1 MMLINQYQKLKR
13 IMIMKMKKITLTITV
28 LIALFG
34 ILSFSAI
41 DSVSA
46 FNDPVINVA
55 NEQESTS
62 EELNQSE
69 IDALLFM
76 REEEKLARDVY
87 LTLYEKWNLVIFN
100 NIARSEQQHM
110 DAVKVLLDQYNL
122 EDPMLGEI
130 GEFENQVLQD
140 LYDELILTGSKSV
153 QDALKV
159 GGAIEEIDILDLKES
174 LADATNTDVI
184 RVFESLLRGSNNHL
198 RAFVNNYNRQAGETY
213 QPQYMSQV
221 EFDEIT
227 NQSSGTGN
235 GRFQSTLTSGR
246 RGGRR

>member
-1 MMLINQYQKLKR
+1 
-13 IMIMKMKKITLTITV
+13 MKKITITITV

-235 GRFQSTLTSGR
+235 GRFQSTLTNGR

>member
-13 IMIMKMKKITLTITV
+13 IMKMKKITITITV

-235 GRFQSTLTSGR
+235 GRFQSTLTNGR

>member
-1 MMLINQYQKLKR
+1 
-13 IMIMKMKKITLTITV
+13 
-28 LIALFG
+28 
-34 ILSFSAI
+34 
-41 DSVSA
+41 
-46 FNDPVINVA
+46 
-55 NEQESTS
+55 
-62 EELNQSE
+62 
-69 IDALLFM
+69 
-76 REEEKLARDVY
+76 
-87 LTLYEKWNLVIFN
+87 
-100 NIARSEQQHM
+100 
-110 DAVKVLLDQYNL
+110 
-122 EDPMLGEI
+122 MLGEI

>member
-13 IMIMKMKKITLTITV
+13 IMKMKKITITITV

-110 DAVKVLLDQYNL
+110 NAVKVLLDQYNL

-235 GRFQSTLTSGR
+235 GRFQSTLTNGR

>member
-1 MMLINQYQKLKR
+1 
-13 IMIMKMKKITLTITV
+13 
-28 LIALFG
+28 
-34 ILSFSAI
+34 
-41 DSVSA
+41 
-46 FNDPVINVA
+46 VINVA

-235 GRFQSTLTSGR
+235 GRFQSTLTNGR

>member
-1 MMLINQYQKLKR
+1 
-13 IMIMKMKKITLTITV
+13 MKMKKITLTITV

-213 QPQYMSQV
+213 QPQYMPQV

>member
-1 MMLINQYQKLKR
+1 
-13 IMIMKMKKITLTITV
+13 MKKITITITV
-28 LIALFG
+28 LIAMLG

>member
-1 MMLINQYQKLKR
+1 
-13 IMIMKMKKITLTITV
+13 MKKITITITV

-87 LTLYEKWNLVIFN
+87 LTLYEKWNLAIFN